1 MSLASSFLTGRG
13 GGKRHRPSRMLVWY
27 LGEEAL
33 ACPGDGR
40 VGSEHLGACL
50 SLADGDESKPAGLK
64 GGKAVSRLSGG
75 EREGC

>member
-13 GGKRHRPSRMLVWY
+13 GGGRDRPSRTLAWY

-40 VGSEHLGACL
+40 ARSEHLGACR
-50 SLADGDESKPAGLK
+50 SPAGGNEAKPVGLR
-64 GGKAVSRLSGG
+64 GW
-75 EREGC
+75 EGSEKV